1 MRFCHKPRTP
11 GTFGAHGGAEP
22 PGGIPREPGPRRYPA
37 PISIEDRDV
46 EPVPATF
53 RGKRLYPF
61 QKKAIEAIDSGRSVI
76 VAAPTGAGKTLVADY
91 AIEHA
96 FEQGRRIVYTAPI
109 KALSNQKFRD
119 FRDEHGDD
127 VGIMTGDVTIN
138 PEAPLLIMTTEV
150 FRNTIFESPE
160 RLEPVEFVVF
170 DEIHYLDDEERG
182 TVWEESILYAPLH
195 IRVLALSATI
205 PNIEQLAGWIRKAR
219 KCEMDVVEEHERP
232 VPLHHYLYVPDV
244 GPKELRQLKGVLAK
258 HPRQRRFRTD
268 GAPRHPLEYAVR
280 EGWLPALYFAFSRR
294 DCELLC
300 EREAKHELLDK
311 DERRQILAHF
321 DDLALRY
328 EVDGQPGTQRLRRFA
343 GNGVLYHHAG
353 LLPIYKEIV
362 ERLFT
367 TGDVKILFATET
379 FALGVNMPA
388 KCVIFDTLKK
398 FDGVDV
404 RWLKTRDYLQMA
416 GRAGRQGIDEEGIV
430 LSRIWLEEAEY
441 YPLERITQG
450 ECEGVTSRFNL
461 SYSTLLNLF
470 LRLGK
475 DVTTAYDKSFAH
487 YQETKQQR
495 KTASPRN
502 KVIAQR
508 IRVLR
513 EMGYIEG
520 EGTTPTGELA
530 RMINGYEVQVT
541 EFYRAGVFERAS
553 VLELCAIF
561 TAIVYEAR
569 KVDEADE
576 RGIRFEKECI
586 GLVRDWRKEEKR
598 QGLRELTK
606 NPDFAIN
613 SVVLAWAKGSTFDDL
628 KKYTNVSEG
637 DLVRALRMA
646 LQLMRQLGRVLDKD
660 DPLRAKLAE
669 AAALLDRD
677 VVDARRQL
685 ELG

>member
-1 MRFCHKPRTP
+1 M
-11 GTFGAHGGAEP
+11 
-22 PGGIPREPGPRRYPA
+22 
-37 PISIEDRDV
+37 
-46 EPVPATF
+46 
-53 RGKRLYPF
+53 
-61 QKKAIEAIDSGRSVI
+61 I

-109 KALSNQKFRD
+109 KALSNQKYRD
-119 FRDEHGDD
+119 FREEHGDD

-138 PEAPLLIMTTEV
+138 PDAPLLIMTTEV

-170 DEIHYLDDEERG
+170 DEIHYMDDEERG

-205 PNIEQLAGWIRKAR
+205 PNIEQLAGWIRKVR
-219 KCEMDVVEEHERP
+219 KCEMDVVVELERP
-232 VPLHHYLYVPDV
+232 VPLHHYLYIPDA
-244 GPKELRQLKGVLAK
+244 GPKELRQLKGVLSK
-258 HPRQRRFRTD
+258 PPRQRRFRSD
-268 GAPRHPLEYAVR
+268 GAPRHPLEFAVR

-300 EREAKHELLDK
+300 EREAKRELLDK
-311 DERRQILAHF
+311 DERRQILAIF

-343 GNGVLYHHAG
+343 SNGVLYHHAG

-367 TGDVKILFATET
+367 TATIKILFTTET

-388 KCVIFDTLKK
+388 KCVIFDTLRK
-398 FDGVDV
+398 FDGVDI
-404 RWLKTRDYLQMA
+404 RYLKTRDYLQMA
-416 GRAGRQGIDEEGIV
+416 GRAGRQGIDAEGKV
-430 LSRIWLEEAEY
+430 LSRIWLEEADY
-441 YPLERITQG
+441 YAIERITQG
-450 ECEGVTSRFNL
+450 ECEGVLSRFNL

-470 LRLGK
+470 LRLGQE
-475 DVTTAYDKSFAH
+475 VYTAYDKSFAH

-495 KTASPRN
+495 KGGSPRN
-502 KVIAQR
+502 RVIAQR

-513 EMGYIEG
+513 ETGYIEG
-520 EGTTPTGELA
+520 EGATPVGELA
-530 RMINGYEVQVT
+530 RKINGYEVQVT
-541 EFYRAGVFERAS
+541 EFYRAGVFERAG
-553 VLELCAIF
+553 VLDLCAIF

-569 KVDEADE
+569 KIDETDE
-576 RGIRFEKECI
+576 NRIRFEKECA
-586 GLVRDWRKEEKR
+586 GLVGDWRKEEKR
-598 QGLRELTK
+598 QGLHELTK
-606 NPDFAIN
+606 KPDFSLN
-613 SVVLAWAKGSTFDDL
+613 SVVFAWAKGSTFDAL
-628 KKYTNVSEG
+628 KKFTNVSEG
-637 DLVRALRMA
+637 DLVRTFRMA
-646 LQLMRQLGRVLDKD
+646 LQLMRQLGRVLDRE
-660 DPLRAKLAE
+660 DPLRTKLGE
-669 AAALLDRD
+669 AAMLLDRD

>member
-1 MRFCHKPRTP
+1 MPPHAATRIRAAAVILRT
-11 GTFGAHGGAEP
+11 
-22 PGGIPREPGPRRYPA
+22 
-37 PISIEDRDV
+37 ISTKDSDV
-46 EPVPATF
+46 EPAPATF

-61 QKKAIEAIDSGRSVI
+61 QQKAIAAIDSGRSVI

-119 FRDEHGDD
+119 FREEHGDD
-127 VGIMTGDVTIN
+127 VGIMTGDVTIH

-205 PNIEQLAGWIRKAR
+205 PNIEQLAGWIRKVR

-232 VPLHHYLYVPDV
+232 VPLHHYLYVPDA
-244 GPKELRQLKGVLAK
+244 GPKELRQLKGVLSK
-258 HPRQRRFRTD
+258 PPRQRRFRSD
-268 GAPRHPLEYAVR
+268 GAPRHPLEFAVR
-280 EGWLPALYFAFSRR
+280 ERWLPALYFAFSRR

-300 EREAKHELLDK
+300 EREAKRDLLDP
-311 DERRQILAHF
+311 DERREMLVRF

-328 EVDGQPGTQRLRRFA
+328 EVDGQPGTQRLRRLA
-343 GNGVLYHHAG
+343 ASGVLYHHAG

-367 TGDVKILFATET
+367 TSKVKILFTTET

-388 KCVIFDTLKK
+388 KCVIFDTLRK
-398 FDGVDV
+398 FDGIDI
-404 RWLKTRDYLQMA
+404 RYLKTRDYLQMA
-416 GRAGRQGIDEEGIV
+416 GRAGRQGIDEEGKV
-430 LSRIWLEEAEY
+430 LSRIWLEEADY
-441 YPLERITQG
+441 HALARITQG

-475 DVTTAYDKSFAH
+475 EVSTAYDKSFAH
-487 YQETKQQR
+487 YQETRHER
-495 KTASPRN
+495 KSGSPRN
-502 KVIAQR
+502 RVIAQR

-520 EGTTPTGELA
+520 EGATPTGELA
-530 RMINGYEVQVT
+530 RKINGYEVQVT

-553 VLELCAIF
+553 VLETCATF

-569 KVDEADE
+569 KIDESDQNQ
-576 RGIRFEKECI
+576 IRFEKECSGI
-586 GLVRDWRKEEKR
+586 VRDWRKEEKQ

-606 NPDFAIN
+606 KPDFALN
-613 SVVLAWAKGSTFDDL
+613 AVVFAWAKGSPFDEL
-628 KKYTNVSEG
+628 KKHTNVSEG
-637 DLVRALRMA
+637 DLVRTFRMA
-646 LQLMRQLGRVLDKD
+646 LQLMRQLGRVLDRD
-660 DPLRAKLAE
+660 DPLRGKLGE
-669 AAALLDRD
+669 AASLLDRD